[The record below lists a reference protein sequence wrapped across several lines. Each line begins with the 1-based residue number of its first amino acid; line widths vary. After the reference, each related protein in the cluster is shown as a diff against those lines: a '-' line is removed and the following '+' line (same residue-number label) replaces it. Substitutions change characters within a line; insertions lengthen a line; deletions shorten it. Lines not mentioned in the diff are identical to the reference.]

1 MSTVSFLRFLFLLPP
16 PWCHG
21 TFLPSGKGAVYS
33 YDAVG
38 SYDRVQVSAQGAGQP
53 YIIPLLDNLID
64 RKNRC
69 DPPTEL
75 TLEAAI
81 DVVKEGFITA
91 GEVGSQCVFG

>member
-1 MSTVSFLRFLFLLPP
+1 MRA
-16 PWCHG
+16 
-21 TFLPSGKGAVYS
+21 GKGAVYS

-69 DPPTEL
+69 DPPSEL
-75 TLEAAI
+75 TLEAAV
-81 DVVKEGFITA
+81 DVVKEAYITA
-91 GEVGSQCVFG
+91 GERDIHVGDAVEIFIITKEGVRRELFPLKRD

>member
-1 MSTVSFLRFLFLLPP
+1 MPP
-16 PWCHG
+16 PLLIGAVHCA
-21 TFLPSGKGAVYS
+21 GKGAVYS

-91 GEVGSQCVFG
+91 GEVKTLVCL